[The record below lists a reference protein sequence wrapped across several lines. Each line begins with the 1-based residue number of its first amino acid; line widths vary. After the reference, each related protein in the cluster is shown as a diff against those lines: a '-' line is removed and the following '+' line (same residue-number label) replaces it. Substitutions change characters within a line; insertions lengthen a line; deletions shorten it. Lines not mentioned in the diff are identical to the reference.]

1 MCKGEKRIQV
11 GNEGKTITI
20 EGYSSSGFSF
30 PIKKNPI
37 PSLFLLLSLPSFT
50 MDFSNDDFLNWVL
63 QQTEIEL
70 PQQQLLNTQEPT
82 YAHDKQPAG
91 SNNETM
97 AATAAA
103 PYTLTFDNA
112 QPTPDMDMLFTPQQ
126 WDQGIPSINSNDHS
140 PLMQSYHSGSST
152 SGSSSDSSDKE
163 SSPLPR
169 SPSPPATKGRF
180 TSKAALKPFIPED
193 IEPPTN
199 ADHRTMPT
207 TGRLD
212 FRVTATPDYNV
223 SASDL
228 KKMTSKERRQLRNK
242 ISARNF
248 RQRRK
253 GKKYTNV
260 LLDQCV

>member
-1 MCKGEKRIQV
+1 
-11 GNEGKTITI
+11 
-20 EGYSSSGFSF
+20 
-30 PIKKNPI
+30 
-37 PSLFLLLSLPSFT
+37 
-50 MDFSNDDFLNWVL
+50 MDFNNDDFLNWVL
-63 QQTEIEL
+63 QQTELEL
-70 PQQQLLNTQEPT
+70 PQQQQQQQQVLNTQGTTFVPN
-82 YAHDKQPAG
+82 KQLASG
-91 SNNETM
+91 NNETM
-97 AATAAA
+97 APA

-112 QPTPDMDMLFTPQQ
+112 ATTPDLDMLFFPQQ
-126 WDQGIPSINSNDHS
+126 WDQGIPVIHNNDTS
-140 PLMQSYHSGSST
+140 PLIQQYHSGSST

-169 SPSPPATKGRF
+169 SPTPPTPKGRF

-212 FRVTATPDYNV
+212 FRVTATANYNV
-223 SASDL
+223 SPSDL

-253 GKKYTNV
+253 GKNY
-260 LLDQCV
+260 LLYLDE

>member
-1 MCKGEKRIQV
+1 
-11 GNEGKTITI
+11 
-20 EGYSSSGFSF
+20 
-30 PIKKNPI
+30 
-37 PSLFLLLSLPSFT
+37 
-50 MDFSNDDFLNWVL
+50 MDFNNDDFLNWVL
-63 QQTEIEL
+63 QQTELEL
-70 PQQQLLNTQEPT
+70 PQQQQQQQVLNTQGPT
-82 YAHDKQPAG
+82 FAPNKQLAG
-91 SNNETM
+91 GNNETM
-97 AATAAA
+97 APA

-112 QPTPDMDMLFTPQQ
+112 ATTPDLDMLFFPQQ
-126 WDQGIPSINSNDHS
+126 WDQGIPVIQNNDTS
-140 PLMQSYHSGSST
+140 PLIQQYHSGSST

-169 SPSPPATKGRF
+169 SPSPSAPKGRF

-212 FRVTATPDYNV
+212 FRVTATADYNV
-223 SASDL
+223 SPSEL

-253 GKKYTNV
+253 GENY
-260 LLDQCV
+260 LLYLDEQYLIM